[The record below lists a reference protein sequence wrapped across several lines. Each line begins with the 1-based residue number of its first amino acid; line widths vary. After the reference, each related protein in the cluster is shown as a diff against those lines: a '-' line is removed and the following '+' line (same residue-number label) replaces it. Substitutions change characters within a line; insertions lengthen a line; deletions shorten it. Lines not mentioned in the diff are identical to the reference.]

1 MRETGATAAPAVQVS
16 ELSIEFGGRKGF
28 VKVVDSVSFS
38 VGRGEIV
45 GIVGESGCGKSTTA
59 RAMLRLLPLG
69 TRISGSVVV
78 DGMDLLQLP
87 ERKLNRV
94 RGRRIGYVPQEA
106 IGSLNPL
113 RRIGPQITEPMRVHL
128 GLGRRE
134 AREKAISLL
143 GEVGMVDP
151 ARRADDFPHLLSGG
165 MRQRAVIAAALAGE
179 PDIVIADEPTT
190 ALDVTLQAQIL
201 GLCRALTE
209 SRRLAMVLIT
219 HDFGVA
225 ASVCDRVF
233 VMYSGRIVEEAES
246 RALFERQ
253 FMPYT
258 HALLRAAPGDDT
270 ETPESL
276 AVIEGR
282 PPEPTEWHAGCRFAP
297 RCSGARERCVVEEPR
312 LSSREGSR
320 RQARCWGTEVDGW
333 LQLT

>member
-1 MRETGATAAPAVQVS
+1 MTKPLEARAPAVEVS
-16 ELSIEFGGRKGF
+16 DLSIEFVGRGRIA
-28 VKVVDSVSFS
+28 KVVDSVSLS

-69 TRISGSVVV
+69 TRTTGSVVV
-78 DGMDLLQLP
+78 DGVDILQLS
-87 ERKLNRV
+87 ERKLNRL
-94 RGRRIGYVPQEA
+94 RGRKIGFVPQEA

-113 RRIGPQITEPMRVHL
+113 RRIGPQIMEPMRVHL

-134 AREKAISLL
+134 AHEKTISLL
-143 GEVGMVDP
+143 GEVGMADP
-151 ARRADDFPHLLSGG
+151 ARRVDDFPHLLSGG

-209 SRRLAMVLIT
+209 SRQLAMVLIT

-233 VMYSGRIVEEAES
+233 VMYSGRIVEQAES
-246 RALFERQ
+246 HALFERQ

-258 HALLRAAPGDDT
+258 HALMRAAPREDT
-270 ETPESL
+270 ERPESL
-276 AVIEGR
+276 MVIEGR
-282 PPEPTEWHAGCRFAP
+282 PPEPTEFHAGCRFAP
-297 RCSGARERCVVEEPR
+297 RCFSARERCVVKEPH
-312 LSSREGSR
+312 LTGREGSR
-320 RQARCWGTEVDGW
+320 RQARCWGTEAGGW
-333 LQLT
+333 VHLT